1 MSIVSDLVA
10 AKTMLAGDAARLR
23 ALLDIPPTVSVGFF
37 QSAVPADADT
47 VARYLF
53 VEAATFPADFLGSL
67 GHVETL
73 PTADATL
80 DVQRNG
86 ASIGTILIDIDGAVT
101 FETTGGASPPARGSG
116 SAAGD
121 VRVNANGERLAGPI
135 DNQGGVLDIRGDLTM
150 LPDKSGSVSLLLT
163 PRRSDDQVL
172 QRALATIG
180 TAEGGGWRVN
190 WQTPPR

>member
-10 AKTMLAGDAARLR
+10 AKNMLAADAARLQ

-53 VEAATFPADFLGSL
+53 VEAATFPVDFLGSR

-86 ASIGTILIDIDGAVT
+86 VSIGTILVATDGEVT
-101 FETTGGASPPARGSG
+101 FETVGGAIQAFAVGDRLDVVGQSPPDDTMALIT
-116 SAAGD
+116 
-121 VRVNANGERLAGPI
+121 VTLLAYK
-135 DNQGGVLDIRGDLTM
+135 D
-150 LPDKSGSVSLLLT
+150 
-163 PRRSDDQVL
+163 
-172 QRALATIG
+172 
-180 TAEGGGWRVN
+180 
-190 WQTPPR
+190 

>member
-10 AKTMLAGDAARLR
+10 AKNLLSGDATRLH

-53 VEAATFPADFLGSL
+53 VEAATFPADFLGSR

-73 PTADATL
+73 PTANATM

-86 ASIGTILIDIDGAVT
+86 MSIGTILIDTDGAVT
-101 FETTGGASPPARGSG
+101 FETAGGTTQAFVVGDRLDVVGQSPPDGTMARIT
-116 SAAGD
+116 
-121 VRVNANGERLAGPI
+121 VTLLAHK
-135 DNQGGVLDIRGDLTM
+135 D
-150 LPDKSGSVSLLLT
+150 
-163 PRRSDDQVL
+163 
-172 QRALATIG
+172 
-180 TAEGGGWRVN
+180 
-190 WQTPPR
+190 